1 MHIDLEKRHI
11 NRFNHE
17 SVVMVE
23 EPDRGCHIY
32 GRMYNFSEDGMYLET
47 DFVCQPGTK
56 VLIQITRPP
65 AKSLP
70 DVLSGEV
77 RWYRQLFEDESNYEY
92 GVGVRLSS

>member
-1 MHIDLEKRHI
+1 MVL
-11 NRFNHE
+11 
-17 SVVMVE
+17 VE
-23 EPDRGCHIY
+23 EPDRGGYIY
-32 GRMYNFSEDGMYLET
+32 GRMYNFSGDGMYLET